1 MISVLIPVYNNWDLT
16 RACLEALAA
25 STAGE
30 ETEVLVV
37 DNAST
42 DATPQ
47 ACPALGRRL
56 FGERFRYLPQ
66 PVNRNFAGANNIA
79 AAEARGDWLFLLNN
93 DTLPRP
99 GWAAPLL
106 RAFDEDPQLGAAGP
120 LLLYPPD
127 SRGLHRVQHL
137 GVVLSLRH
145 RVSHLYE
152 YLPEHHP
159 VVTRPRRL
167 QIITGAAMLIPRRRY
182 LALGGLDEGFVNG
195 FEDVEFCA
203 RLCREGLHQRVI
215 PEARIIH
222 LAGQSEGRRDKEKD
236 NSSRCFTL
244 CGHLLQLDEMRQWR
258 ADGYQPEVSPWMT
271 LEPGLTPASRVRL
284 LQQARKGPAALAEA
298 AQSEPL
304 WLEGQLMLA
313 RHQEAQR
320 QNSDAMYTLTMA
332 AHFYSTP
339 DAILPLLDFVGR
351 VAADEKRG
359 MELLREELRDY
370 VVTPELREAALRELH
385 AELLAAGEPEL
396 ARQVEALQQ
405 DAPNFFSRQYRL
417 LEAALRTG
425 SAMPHGE

>member
-1 MISVLIPVYNNWDLT
+1 
-16 RACLEALAA
+16 
-25 STAGE
+25 
-30 ETEVLVV
+30 
-37 DNAST
+37 
-42 DATPQ
+42 
-47 ACPALGRRL
+47 
-56 FGERFRYLPQ
+56 
-66 PVNRNFAGANNIA
+66 
-79 AAEARGDWLFLLNN
+79 
-93 DTLPRP
+93 
-99 GWAAPLL
+99 
-106 RAFDEDPQLGAAGP
+106 
-120 LLLYPPD
+120 
-127 SRGLHRVQHL
+127 
-137 GVVLSLRH
+137 
-145 RVSHLYE
+145 
-152 YLPEHHP
+152 
-159 VVTRPRRL
+159 
-167 QIITGAAMLIPRRRY
+167 MLIPRRRY